1 MPLGRVTVVS
11 IGEVAFDLGD
21 LGGLLRASVDA
32 GGVGVQSGRLL
43 SDASQLEPSAPWV
56 PGTC

>member
-11 IGEVAFDLGD
+11 IGEVVFDLGE
-21 LGGLLRASVDA
+21 LGGLLRASVDV
-32 GGVGVQSGRLL
+32 GVGVQSGRLL
-43 SDASQLEPSAPWV
+43 SDASQLEPSGPWV